1 MTRAIGFLLAV
12 KGPEMVEGADTL
24 HPNQA
29 ESPDPSRPA
38 REATKPMPSRS
49 AIGPAIAIGLAG
61 LCADVSQPVC
71 AATCGM
77 NEKQVANADVV
88 FVGTMTAAS
97 STGDRAT
104 FVVSEVWSARDLPAV
119 VQVSSTAGQWSLAPP
134 DAGAQQYVVL
144 ADAVDN
150 SLVVRFECDVAQA
163 TLAFPWDPSYAAFRP
178 ATAHP
183 PTESAEPQGMFPVQF
198 LVIIGAA
205 ALIAAASAL
214 AFRRTR
220 DPDAQGRPE

>member
-1 MTRAIGFLLAV
+1 MR
-12 KGPEMVEGADTL
+12 
-24 HPNQA
+24 
-29 ESPDPSRPA
+29 
-38 REATKPMPSRS
+38 SRS
-49 AIGPAIAIGLAG
+49 TIGPAIAIGLAG
-61 LCADVSQPVC
+61 LCAAIALPMR

-77 NEKQVANADVV
+77 NEKQVANADVA

-97 STGDRAT
+97 ATGDRAT
-104 FVVSEVWSARDLPAV
+104 FAVTEVWSARDLPAV
-119 VQVSSTAGQWSLAPP
+119 VQISSTAGGWAMSPP
-134 DAGAQQYVVL
+134 DAGAQQYLVL
-144 ADAVDN
+144 ADAIEN
-150 SLVVRFECDVAQA
+150 ALVVRFECDVAHA

-183 PTESAEPQGMFPVQF
+183 PTASEESQGTFPVQF

-220 DPDAQGRPE
+220 DPGGQGPPG

>member
-1 MTRAIGFLLAV
+1 MRR
-12 KGPEMVEGADTL
+12 
-24 HPNQA
+24 
-29 ESPDPSRPA
+29 S
-38 REATKPMPSRS
+38 S
-49 AIGPAIAIGLAG
+49 AIGPAIAMGLAG
-61 LCADVSQPVC
+61 LWAAIALPAG

-97 STGDRAT
+97 AAGDRAT
-104 FVVSEVWSARDLPAV
+104 FAVTEVWSARDLPAV
-119 VQVSSTAGQWSLAPP
+119 VQISSTAGQWSLAPP
-134 DAGAQQYVVL
+134 EAGAQQYLVL
-144 ADAVDN
+144 ADAVEN
-150 SLVVRFECDVAQA
+150 ALVVRFECDVARA

-183 PTESAEPQGMFPVQF
+183 PTSGDESQGSFPIQF

-205 ALIAAASAL
+205 ALIAGASVL

-220 DPDAQGRPE
+220 DPDGQARSG

>member
-1 MTRAIGFLLAV
+1 MR
-12 KGPEMVEGADTL
+12 
-24 HPNQA
+24 
-29 ESPDPSRPA
+29 R
-38 REATKPMPSRS
+38 RS
-49 AIGPAIAIGLAG
+49 ATGPAIAIGLAG
-61 LCADVSQPVC
+61 LCAAVALPAG

-77 NEKQVANADVV
+77 NEKQVLNADVA

-97 STGDRAT
+97 ATGDRAT
-104 FVVSEVWSARDLPAV
+104 FAVTEVWSARDLPAV
-119 VQVSSTAGQWSLAPP
+119 VQVSSTVGQWSVAP
-134 DAGAQQYVVL
+134 DAGAQQFLVL
-144 ADAVDN
+144 ADAVEN
-150 SLVVRFECDVAQA
+150 TLVVRFECDVVHA

-183 PTESAEPQGMFPVQF
+183 PTSSEESQGTFPVQF

-220 DPDAQGRPE
+220 DPDGQGPAG

>member
-1 MTRAIGFLLAV
+1 MR
-12 KGPEMVEGADTL
+12 
-24 HPNQA
+24 
-29 ESPDPSRPA
+29 
-38 REATKPMPSRS
+38 SRS

-61 LCADVSQPVC
+61 LCAAIAQPAG

-77 NEKQVANADVV
+77 NEKQVANADVA

-97 STGDRAT
+97 TAGDRAT
-104 FVVSEVWSARDLPAV
+104 FAVTEVWSARDLPAV

-134 DAGAQQYVVL
+134 DAGAQQYLVL

-150 SLVVRFECDVAQA
+150 ALVVRFECDVARA

-183 PTESAEPQGMFPVQF
+183 PTGSDEAQGTFPVQF
-198 LVIIGAA
+198 LLIIGAA
-205 ALIAAASAL
+205 ALIAAVSAF

-220 DPDAQGRPE
+220 DRGEPEPPG